1 MFVLRSA
8 FWLTLV
14 ILLLPAD
21 PETGEAP
28 RSVIVNAVMSAQSS
42 VAGLS
47 GFCTRNPD
55 LCMTGGAAIDLV
67 AEKAE
72 DGVNLIYDLIDG
84 ERPEAFGAESRRG
97 TLTTDDLALPWR
109 GGSPDDKV

>member
-1 MFVLRSA
+1 MFVLRSV
-8 FWLTLV
+8 FWLTVV

-21 PETGEAP
+21 PNTGEAP
-28 RSVIVNAVMSAQSS
+28 RSAIIEAVMSARSS

-55 LCMTGGAAIDLV
+55 VCMTGGAAIDLV

-72 DGVNLIYDLIDG
+72 DGVELIYDLIDG
-84 ERPEAFGAESRRG
+84 GGPDPSGAESQRG

-109 GGSPDDKV
+109 GGGPDDRV